1 MNNSK
6 VKRTMIFC
14 EPCGYKSIIEPKQNP
29 DELTEIVSA
38 KIQAGIPQL
47 EGNKTVTKPFI
58 ERPKMYKCPKCG
70 RGVRVKELLAP
81 YAKAMSEIDQKKE
94 LDRLEADKLK
104 RIEDGK
110 PKEKPS
116 DPVFLG

>member
-1 MNNSK
+1 MNSK
-6 VKRTMIFC
+6 AKRMMIFC
-14 EPCGYKSIIEPKQNP
+14 EPCGHKQIIEPKANP
-29 DELTEIVSA
+29 EDLTEIPST

-70 RGVRVKELLAP
+70 RGVRIKELLTP
-81 YAKAMSEIDQKKE
+81 YAKALSEIDQKRE
-94 LDRLEADKLK
+94 LERLEADKLK

-110 PKEKPS
+110 PKEKPT